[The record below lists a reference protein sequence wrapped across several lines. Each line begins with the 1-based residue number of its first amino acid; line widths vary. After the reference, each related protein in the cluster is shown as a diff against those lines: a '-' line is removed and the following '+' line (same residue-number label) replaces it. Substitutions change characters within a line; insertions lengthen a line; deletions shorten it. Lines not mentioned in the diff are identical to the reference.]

1 MPVSTLA
8 IWLILA
14 QIKEITLQS
23 RGKYALIAG
32 MKSNV
37 SPVFLLSFLG
47 WFALMS
53 SLSAQEIPKMVW
65 KVNRINLGTILEEQG
80 YQTVDFE
87 FTFNSDSVG
96 LIQDIWLE
104 CGCTTVDYLKDSL
117 RNGAQ
122 GKISITFDPTS
133 AAGFFSRLIVV
144 KGNLEGMMD
153 SLFIEGTAIPYPS
166 QPEQVYS
173 VKKQNLGFRLR
184 KINMGD
190 VFDNEPKVKYVE
202 FFNFGDQVLV
212 RQNLTTLGPEY
223 IELTQVQ
230 EMIRPQERG
239 LFQIIYDGKLKNDLG
254 YFEDELDIIWAN
266 ADQDTVKLEII
277 ADLFQYFPPV
287 LKEDLASL
295 PQLLIEK
302 KEVDLGEI
310 SNKSVIRRTVNLT
323 NPGKSALEIKKI
335 QGNCECLRI
344 EVEKNEILPG
354 ETVELSLIF
363 DPIGR
368 KGIDQ
373 RNIYLFTNDPVNP
386 VQLVVLKSRIE

>member
-1 MPVSTLA
+1 
-8 IWLILA
+8 
-14 QIKEITLQS
+14 
-23 RGKYALIAG
+23 
-32 MKSNV
+32 
-37 SPVFLLSFLG
+37 
-47 WFALMS
+47 
-53 SLSAQEIPKMVW
+53 MVW

-104 CGCTTVDYLKDSL
+104 CGCITVDYLKDSL

-202 FFNFGDQVLV
+202 FFNF
-212 RQNLTTLGPEY
+212 
-223 IELTQVQ
+223 
-230 EMIRPQERG
+230 
-239 LFQIIYDGKLKNDLG
+239 
-254 YFEDELDIIWAN
+254 
-266 ADQDTVKLEII
+266 
-277 ADLFQYFPPV
+277 
-287 LKEDLASL
+287 
-295 PQLLIEK
+295 
-302 KEVDLGEI
+302 
-310 SNKSVIRRTVNLT
+310 
-323 NPGKSALEIKKI
+323 
-335 QGNCECLRI
+335 
-344 EVEKNEILPG
+344 
-354 ETVELSLIF
+354 ET
-363 DPIGR
+363 R
-368 KGIDQ
+368 
-373 RNIYLFTNDPVNP
+373 YW
-386 VQLVVLKSRIE
+386 